1 MFSASGSEVMPQTI
15 FEIDQRGRIVE
26 IGPQDLIMM
35 SDERTVEA
43 YRPQSGERIL
53 LASHGDAVELFQYV
67 VELEKDRGALLEK
80 PCRYVSNPEDWHGDG
95 MALLGVGALEDPTH
109 TDDCGLGVRIVCY
122 VRNDVGEIVAL
133 DAAGRG

>member
-1 MFSASGSEVMPQTI
+1 MPQTI